1 MLDEIVA
8 QLTFFFFAG
17 ISQQEYRAAV
27 RAGAEIVWFC
37 PLCPVAESSRI
48 SMTESSA
55 DILESEEFNPPLR
68 DSFADQSTIYGPQ
81 AQPAIEES
89 SEDSLLPLNT
99 DTSLIRTPP
108 LRTVSNVSTKFLH
121 IFFKQNLY
129 NMDSI

>member
-1 MLDEIVA
+1 
-8 QLTFFFFAG
+8 
-17 ISQQEYRAAV
+17 
-27 RAGAEIVWFC
+27 
-37 PLCPVAESSRI
+37 
-48 SMTESSA
+48 MTESSA

>member
-55 DILESEEFNPPLR
+55 DILESEEFNPPLG

-89 SEDSLLPLNT
+89 SEEAMVGLKL
-99 DTSLIRTPP
+99 
-108 LRTVSNVSTKFLH
+108 F
-121 IFFKQNLY
+121 
-129 NMDSI
+129 

>member
-27 RAGAEIVWFC
+27 RAGAEIIWFC

-55 DILESEEFNPPLR
+55 DIVESEEFNPPLR
-68 DSFADQSTIYGPQ
+68 DSFADQLTIYGPQ
-81 AQPAIEES
+81 AQPVIEES
-89 SEDSLLPLNT
+89 SEEAMVGLKL
-99 DTSLIRTPP
+99 
-108 LRTVSNVSTKFLH
+108 F
-121 IFFKQNLY
+121 
-129 NMDSI
+129 